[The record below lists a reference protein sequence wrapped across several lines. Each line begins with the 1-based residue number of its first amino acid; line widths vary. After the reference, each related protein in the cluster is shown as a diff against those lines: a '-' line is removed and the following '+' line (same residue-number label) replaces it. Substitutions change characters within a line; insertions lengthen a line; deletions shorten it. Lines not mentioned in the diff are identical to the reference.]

1 MEELKYKYFIKCRVK
16 IYSNYILQK
25 KYVVESILDYPLSLI
40 TALQKAQNK
49 IIRSV
54 DIDMYHYII
63 PFLYEICELESS
75 EVVTFEYVIGRNK
88 IIDNGE
94 NNN

>member
-1 MEELKYKYFIKCRVK
+1 MEYKYFIKCRVK

-25 KYVVESILDYPLSLI
+25 NYVVESILDYPLSLI

-54 DIDMYHYII
+54 DVDMYHYII

-94 NNN
+94 YND

>member
-1 MEELKYKYFIKCRVK
+1 MEYKYFIKCRVK

-25 KYVVESILDYPLSLI
+25 NYVVESILDYPLSLI

-49 IIRSV
+49 IIRRV
-54 DIDMYHYII
+54 DVDMYHYII

-94 NNN
+94 YND